1 MTAPLRKEKD
11 EDFPITDV
19 NSSSEPNE
27 VLESEAQQE
36 RLKLVES
43 KYASRG
49 DAERPATERLAPA
62 PPTGDPGVSPKG
74 TAEEATAL
82 FPGNELRE
90 LQGRWD
96 QIQTAFVDQ
105 PRNAVHDADSLVS
118 SAMQRLADAFADER
132 AKLERQWDKGDS
144 VSTEDLRVALQR
156 YRSFFRRVLSV

>member
-11 EDFPITDV
+11 EDFPVTDV
-19 NSSSEPNE
+19 SSSSEPNE
-27 VLESEAQQE
+27 TSEFEAEQE
-36 RLKLVES
+36 RPKLVES

-49 DAERPATERLAPA
+49 DAEGPATERLAPA
-62 PPTGDPGVSPKG
+62 PPTGDSGMSPKG
-74 TAEEATAL
+74 TAEEATPL

-118 SAMQRLADAFADER
+118 SATQRLADVFADER
-132 AKLERQWDKGDS
+132 AKLERQWDTGDS

>member
-11 EDFPITDV
+11 EDFPVTDV
-19 NSSSEPNE
+19 NSSLEQNE
-27 VLESEAQQE
+27 GLESETEQE
-36 RLKLVES
+36 RPKLVES

-49 DAERPATERLAPA
+49 DVERPATERLAAATPSGD
-62 PPTGDPGVSPKG
+62 TGMSAKG
-74 TAEEATAL
+74 TAEEATPL

-118 SAMQRLADAFADER
+118 SAMQRLADVFAAER

>member
-11 EDFPITDV
+11 EEFPGTDV
-19 NSSSEPNE
+19 NTSAEPSEAS
-27 VLESEAQQE
+27 ESEAEQA
-36 RLKLVES
+36 RPKLVES

-49 DAERPATERLAPA
+49 DAERPVT
-62 PPTGDPGVSPKG
+62 PTSSEDTG
-74 TAEEATAL
+74 TSAKDTAQEPTAL

-105 PRNAVHDADSLVS
+105 PRNAVRDADSLVS
-118 SAMQRLADAFADER
+118 SAMQRLADVFAAER
-132 AKLERQWDKGDS
+132 SKLERQWDKGDS